1 MYPGEEYSAVEPFPW
16 TLSFELHVTR
26 KYKQNLVWF
35 LISYKIINTT
45 YDQYIVV

>member
-16 TLSFELHVTR
+16 TLSFEL
-26 KYKQNLVWF
+26 QNLVWF